1 MEALLGARGAW
12 RTVVSDYFEMTKP
25 KVQSLLL
32 FTTVTTMYV
41 AGDPSLGLVAL
52 TCLGGALSAGGAGAI
67 NHVLD
72 RDIDRTMRRT
82 ADRPVASGRVS
93 PGAGLAF
100 GIALGAAAFVL
111 LATTVNLLAAL
122 LSLSGFL
129 GYVFVYTLWLKRS
142 TPQNIVIGGAAGAV
156 PPLVAWAAVTGG
168 LTGTPLYLFA
178 IVFFWTPPHFWA
190 LSLLMKDEYARAGVP
205 MLPVVRGERETRRQI
220 LLYTVLL
227 YAVSQLPFCAGAFG
241 ATYLVA
247 SVLLG
252 GAFIYGAV
260 RLTRRP
266 ERRNALR
273 LYLFSLAY
281 LAALFAAMVVDV
293 RL

>member
-1 MEALLGARGAW
+1 MEALVAARGAW
-12 RTVVSDYFEMTKP
+12 RTVASDLFEMTKP

-32 FTTVTTMYV
+32 FTTITTMYV

-67 NHVLD
+67 NHVID
-72 RDIDRTMRRT
+72 RDIDRAMART
-82 ADRPVASGRVS
+82 ADRPVAAGRIS
-93 PGAGLAF
+93 PEAGLAF
-100 GIALGAAAFVL
+100 GITLGVAAFVL
-111 LATTVNLLAAL
+111 LATTVNLLAAA
-122 LSLSGFL
+122 LSLSGLL
-129 GYVFVYTLWLKRS
+129 GYVFVYTLWLKRT

-168 LTGTPLYLFA
+168 LDGTPLYLFA

-227 YAVSQLPFCAGAFG
+227 YAVTQLPFCAGAFG
-241 ATYLVA
+241 TTYLVA

-252 GAFIYGAV
+252 AAFIYGSV
-260 RLTRRP
+260 RLARHP

-281 LAALFAAMVVDV
+281 LAALFAVMVADT